1 MFPVCS
7 LSKVLRGGRTF
18 ALEAGDA
25 RHSGW
30 TSAEVVSDR
39 DVFGSA
45 VDFQGTA
52 RIISQKQTF
61 CQTEFIKR
69 AWIVCLVSL
78 HDTAGFHFTKLV
90 DKLFQMCIASCLSLL
105 TLYCMNYCTS
115 KSQLA

>member
-1 MFPVCS
+1 MEV
-7 LSKVLRGGRTF
+7 
-18 ALEAGDA
+18 GDA
-25 RHSGW
+25 RRCGR
-30 TSAEVVSDR
+30 TSAEIFSDR

-52 RIISQKQTF
+52 HIISQKRTF
-61 CQTEFIKR
+61 YQTEFNMR

-105 TLYCMNYCTS
+105 TLYRMNYCIS